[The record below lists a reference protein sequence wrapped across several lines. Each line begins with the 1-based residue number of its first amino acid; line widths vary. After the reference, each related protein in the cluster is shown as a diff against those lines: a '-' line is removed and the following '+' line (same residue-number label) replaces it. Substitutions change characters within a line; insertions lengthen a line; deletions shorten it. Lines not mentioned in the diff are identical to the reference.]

1 MVRSKHKYDWKPLLI
16 KWIDELGKESK
27 RLIDGCQY
35 ATIVEMAIKDSNG
48 RAIELWA
55 RGKVWKN
62 DDDYLKELLFSRPSA
77 KQLSQLDAMM
87 DDIVEDAK
95 VLVEGMRDA
104 KED

>member
-1 MVRSKHKYDWKPLLI
+1 
-16 KWIDELGKESK
+16 
-27 RLIDGCQY
+27 
-35 ATIVEMAIKDSNG
+35 

-55 RGKVWKN
+55 RGKGDEK
-62 DDDYLKELLFSRPSA
+62 LFKELLYSRPSA